1 MTVQDRDSGDNGKV
15 EFTMVKG
22 YKDKF
27 SVDQVDGQVMLMNPL
42 EKSDEGQIL
51 LFVMA
56 SDLGKT

>member
-1 MTVQDRDSGDNGKV
+1 
-15 EFTMVKG
+15 MVKG